1 MVFLP
6 NMCVHSSRE
15 LIGVFFSGPWLLKAG
30 WGPLARLQFAVDAGI
45 AGGAGDDKKVNP
57 SILIG
62 LVRRSRAAFA
72 AAHHPAYAN
81 FLRKR
86 LQDED
91 NETEP
96 IFAEDADV
104 SRSASSSD
112 KWSVGKK
119 GRANEGAESKRAKS
133 KSATKRATKSNSDV
147 RDSRYKS
154 TLVGDEDEQR
164 LMEETLKEVGKLED
178 RLGQVRKSRLGGM
191 KTPPPNLGPL
201 RRAPIGARELE
212 EMERKVGLK
221 PPR

>member
-1 MVFLP
+1 MVFLSKISI
-6 NMCVHSSRE
+6 NSSLE
-15 LIGVFFSGPWLLKAG
+15 LIGALFSGPWLLKAG

-86 LQDED
+86 LQDEE

-96 IFAEDADV
+96 MFVDADA
-104 SRSASSSD
+104 SHFASSSD
-112 KWSVGKK
+112 ERSARSK
-119 GRANEGAESKRAKS
+119 GVADESAKS
-133 KSATKRATKSNSDV
+133 KSAAKQAAKSKSGV
-147 RDSRYKS
+147 RDSQYRT

-164 LMEETLKEVGKLED
+164 LMEETIKEVGKLED
-178 RLGQVRKSRLGGM
+178 RLGQVRKSRLGGV
-191 KTPPPNLGPL
+191 KTPPPKLGHL
-201 RRAPIGARELE
+201 RRAPIGAIELE